1 MHINVILNN
10 TNLITSDQKIPDNIF
25 SNQKIPKCLFLVKLL
40 NRLSMI
46 ASSIGWR
53 ICQRPYLLLFLVH
66 ISKLIYIK
74 LCCVIFTKLLHV
86 LIYSCSQIVKLYKK
100 LSTNVKNKKTWY
112 QLDGFPQSQSIKIQ
126 LNWRH

>member
-1 MHINVILNN
+1 MHINIILNN
-10 TNLITSDQKIPDNIF
+10 THLITSDQKIPDNIF
-25 SNQKIPKCLFLVKLL
+25 SNQKMPKCSFLVKLL

-53 ICQRPYLLLFLVH
+53 ICQRTYLLLFSGPHFKAYLYK
-66 ISKLIYIK
+66 IM
-74 LCCVIFTKLLHV
+74 LCYFYKIASRINLFMH
-86 LIYSCSQIVKLYKK
+86 SNSQIIQKALNKCEK
-100 LSTNVKNKKTWY
+100 KKTWY